1 MHHIIYMSRA
11 TTPLG
16 EDQLRLLLEQA
27 RSLNAQQNITGMLLY
42 GNEQFL
48 QVLEGEE
55 SAVRATYERI
65 RQDSRHRDMI
75 AYADKAIQQRSFPE
89 WSMAYHTPSPEQQCE
104 LASYVPPTRLRI
116 ERPGMTLAD
125 TQLLQLL
132 RTFVIPD

>member
-11 TTPLG
+11 SKPLG
-16 EDQLRLLLEQA
+16 EDQLRVLLEQA
-27 RSLNAQQNITGMLLY
+27 RSLNAQQDITGMLLY

-65 RQDSRHRDMI
+65 RQDSRHRDVT
-75 AYADKAIQQRSFPE
+75 AYADKAIRQRSFPE
-89 WSMAYHTPSPEQQCE
+89 WSMAYHTPSPEQQSE

-132 RTFVIPD
+132 RTFVLPE